1 MAFPGPDAGG
11 DFLGQMMGDLLKLM
25 GGATAG
31 GARVDL
37 ARMLAQGVASGGVPE
52 ANVDPAER
60 IRVEELARVAELH
73 VDELT
78 AEALSARGVPRQVT
92 VTTPGAWAWQ
102 TVDDWGFLLDAMS
115 ASGGTG
121 PEPAPAPDTPP
132 EPGLG
137 LAELGDEAGAG
148 GAGGDVLASWLATMG
163 PVMAAMQLGSAVGH
177 LARVALGAY
186 ELPVPR
192 SRTELVMVPAN
203 ARRFAE
209 DWSLDVDQVRLWVC
223 LREVSTHAVLS
234 RPPVA
239 ARLRELLT
247 GVVQGTA
254 EDAAGLVERFR
265 GMDLS
270 APDALASL
278 LGDPG
283 ALAVEPSPQRRRV
296 ADELAALCA
305 AVLGYVEHV
314 VDLAA
319 GRLLGGRGA
328 IAEAWRRRQVDRGSA
343 ERSAELL
350 LGVDLGPALVD
361 RGAAFVTGVHE
372 RAGDEGLV
380 RLWSGAAMLPTPAEV
395 DAPGLWLER
404 TDLTRRAPGE
414 AEGG

>member
-148 GAGGDVLASWLATMG
+148 VRVLVGQVGEAQPRIGRGAGHGPGGDLGCRAGGGGHGIEEEG
-163 PVMAAMQLGSAVGH
+163 PVVHGLPRPRSGGRHRH
-177 LARVALGAY
+177 LAGHACGGERLGGQLVHV
-186 ELPVPR
+186 ELGH
-192 SRTELVMVPAN
+192 
-203 ARRFAE
+203 ARQL
-209 DWSLDVDQVRLWVC
+209 LD
-223 LREVSTHAVLS
+223 
-234 RPPVA
+234 
-239 ARLRELLT
+239 
-247 GVVQGTA
+247 
-254 EDAAGLVERFR
+254 
-265 GMDLS
+265 
-270 APDALASL
+270 PDALAGIHVG
-278 LGDPG
+278 LGHAAARHPLGQHAGQVDAG
-283 ALAVEPSPQRRRV
+283 AARRRA
-296 ADELAALCA
+296 ADELEEVA
-305 AVLGYVEHV
+305 HH
-314 VDLAA
+314 LAEEVATWVGA
-319 GRLLGGRGA
+319 GERHPCDRRRMPPLLGPRRASGSGPMSGRG
-328 IAEAWRRRQVDRGSA
+328 RQEPGVLASLTVMTVLADP
-343 ERSAELL
+343 RSTTSCTL
-350 LGVDLGPALVD
+350 D
-361 RGAAFVTGVHE
+361 
-372 RAGDEGLV
+372 
-380 RLWSGAAMLPTPAEV
+380 
-395 DAPGLWLER
+395 PGG
-404 TDLTRRAPGE
+404 TV
-414 AEGG
+414 